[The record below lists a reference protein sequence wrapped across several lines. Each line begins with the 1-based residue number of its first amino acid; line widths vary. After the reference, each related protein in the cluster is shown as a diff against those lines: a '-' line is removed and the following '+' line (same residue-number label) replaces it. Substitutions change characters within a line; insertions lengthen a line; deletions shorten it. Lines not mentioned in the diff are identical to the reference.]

1 MGTSLGDSDRLVRAP
16 YTDAIYSEWQ
26 TVVLVG
32 TVPVLLDGA
41 GAAAWMACPI
51 PHTLAEI
58 HADVV
63 AALGEHRKSWNL
75 VDETVDTLLAAGL
88 LQVVE

>member
-1 MGTSLGDSDRLVRAP
+1 MPAAKAIGDKGVE
-16 YTDAIYSEWQ
+16 TFSE
-26 TVVLVG
+26 
-32 TVPVLLDGA
+32 GA
-41 GAAAWMACPI
+41 QPS
-51 PHTLAEI
+51 
-58 HADVV
+58 ADVV

>member
-1 MGTSLGDSDRLVRAP
+1 MVKSHSPATSAKAERRGEINTRRTLGSHCF
-16 YTDAIYSEWQ
+16 SEPANQ
-26 TVVLVG
+26 SS
-32 TVPVLLDGA
+32 
-41 GAAAWMACPI
+41 
-51 PHTLAEI
+51 
-58 HADVV
+58 ADVV